1 MQRALELAA
10 KGAGWTAPNPQVGAV
25 IVKDGLAIGEGYHT
39 RCGELH
45 AEREALADCRQRG
58 NDPKGATLYV
68 TLEPC
73 CHTGKQPPCT
83 DAIIEAGI
91 ARVVMGSSDPNPLV
105 AGKGIVQLRAAG
117 IKVDEGCMTAECDE
131 LNRAWLYFIQTGL
144 PFITMKYAM
153 TLDGKIASCT
163 GDSKWITGEQAREH
177 AHRERARAAGIVVGI
192 GTVLADDPML
202 TARPA
207 GIENPHQPAR
217 IVIDTQLRTP
227 FESQLALTA
236 FDYPTYLICE
246 PDAPASRREELHDM
260 GCKIVSM
267 PAQDGKIDLR
277 ELFKEL
283 GRRGMDSLIVE
294 GGATLNG
301 SLLATGMVNRVQT
314 YIAPK
319 IIGGKNAPSPVE
331 GAGIPMM
338 DYALPIKNPRVSQL
352 GEDFLIEGCT
362 FYDDYEGE
370 A

>member
-1 MQRALELAA
+1 MLRALELAA
-10 KGAGWTAPNPQVGAV
+10 KGSGWTAPNPQVGA
-25 IVKDGLAIGEGYHT
+25 ILVKDGRIIGEGYHT
-39 RCGELH
+39 KCGELH
-45 AEREALADCRQRG
+45 AEREALKDCVSRG
-58 NDPKGATLYV
+58 ENPAGSTLYV

-83 DAIIEAGI
+83 EAIIEAGI
-91 ARVVMGSSDPNPLV
+91 TRVVMGAGDPNPLV
-105 AGKGIVQLRAAG
+105 AGKGIAQLRGAG
-117 IKVDEGCMTAECDE
+117 IEVDEGVMTSQCEE
-131 LNRAWLYFIQTGL
+131 LNRAWLHYIKTGQ

-153 TLDGKIASCT
+153 TLDGKVASCT
-163 GDSKWITGEQAREH
+163 GDSKWITGEAAREH
-177 AHRERARAAGIVVGI
+177 VHRERARAAGIVVGI

-202 TARPA
+202 TARPS

-227 FESQLALTA
+227 FDSQLALTA
-236 FDYPTYLICE
+236 YDYPTYIICE

-277 ELFKEL
+277 ELFSEL

-294 GGATLNG
+294 GGATLHG
-301 SLLATGMVNRVQT
+301 SLLATGMVNRIQA

-319 IIGGKNAPSPVE
+319 VIGGKNAPSPVA

-338 DYALPIKNPRVSQL
+338 DFALPIKDVRVEQL
-352 GEDFLIEGCT
+352 GDDFLIEGFT
-362 FYDDYEGE
+362 HYDDYEGE